1 MIELLGEEVE
11 VEEEVNVKMI
21 EKTIEEG
28 NLEIKGDL
36 MIKRE
41 DPIKKDSLIKMNI
54 QKISKKKTF
63 Q

>member
-54 QKISKKKTF
+54 QKIQFKMNNL
-63 Q
+63 